1 VNIPEF
7 EGRMQPN
14 EFIDWLNTI
23 ERIFD
28 YKDIPEH
35 HKLKLVAIKLRKHAS
50 ILWEHL
56 KKQREH
62 ERKNHIVTWAKM
74 K

>member
-1 VNIPEF
+1 VDIPKF

-28 YKDIPEH
+28 YKDVLEH
-35 HKLKLVAIKLRKHAS
+35 HKVKLVAIKLRKHAS
-50 ILWEHL
+50 LWWEYVKKQWEH
-56 KKQREH
+56 K
-62 ERKNHIVTWAKM
+62 RKSCIVT
-74 K
+74 